1 MLIIILSPKTTLF
14 TLIKKNVFTIQSY
27 YNGSLEQ
34 TQALWVLHQEGC
46 LQAVREGDPGQVT
59 EDQHEAK
66 TIMDNIH
73 SGQNSL
79 LVNTLKEDGS
89 IRKNQ
94 KKAETVLL
102 EKVKRA
108 AHLIPQSIS
117 YIKHLETV
125 DQDHSE
131 GGGSSKLHLLH
142 QHPEV
147 YDHLRRRE

>member
-1 MLIIILSPKTTLF
+1 M
-14 TLIKKNVFTIQSY
+14 FTIQSY

-79 LVNTLKEDGS
+79 LVKEDGS

-94 KKAETVLL
+94 KEAETVSL
-102 EKVKRA
+102 EK
-108 AHLIPQSIS
+108 
-117 YIKHLETV
+117 
-125 DQDHSE
+125 
-131 GGGSSKLHLLH
+131 
-142 QHPEV
+142 
-147 YDHLRRRE
+147 